1 MKEDSHKL
9 FKKLTLFFSSNPV
22 PFNEESYQKQK
33 EPDTSFKWV
42 NNLIYNAIYTALKGQ
57 LGSTIQT
64 QNSKMISIFES
75 IE

>member
-1 MKEDSHKL
+1 M
-9 FKKLTLFFSSNPV
+9 
-22 PFNEESYQKQK
+22 KQK
-33 EPDTSFKWV
+33 TFFIVFEGLSFGEKLKPRQKIADTSFKWV

-64 QNSKMISIFES
+64 QNSKMRSIFES